1 MAMSGLHF
9 GWRVRIGIGL
19 VAAALLAQPAAA
31 QQYPTQQ
38 ITLVVAFA
46 AGGVADTVARVIGQK
61 LSERL
66 KQNVVVENRGGAGG
80 SLGAKIVAAAN
91 ADGHTLL
98 VTTTALAINDT
109 ISKNKGY
116 ATDDLRPVA
125 IAASTPESLSVN
137 PSNPAKTLGEFVQN
151 AKGKSISFG
160 TAGIGT
166 GSYIAAEY
174 FFRAIAKIES
184 VHVPFT
190 GGPPVISAGV
200 GNHIDMVAVSLPAAV
215 AAINQNQLRG
225 LGVASPQRAPS
236 VPNVPTYAEAGFPD
250 FYAASWVGFFAPTKT
265 ADTIVAKL
273 NGEINEIIKDPDV
286 VQRLSAVGFDAI
298 SKSQAETAAYFKSE
312 VETWGK
318 MARTV
323 GVTTD

>member
-1 MAMSGLHF
+1 MI
-9 GWRVRIGIGL
+9 RVRTRF
-19 VAAALLAQPAAA
+19 VAAAAAIALLAAGPAAA
-31 QQYPTQQ
+31 QNYPTQQ

-46 AGGVADTVARVIGQK
+46 AGGVADTVARVVGQR

-80 SLGAKIVAAAN
+80 NLGAKIVTAAN
-91 ADGHTLL
+91 PNGHVIL
-98 VTTTALAINDT
+98 VSTTAVAINDT

-125 IAASTPESLSVN
+125 IAASTPEALSVN
-137 PSNPAKTLGEFVQN
+137 PSNPAKTLRELVQN

-174 FFRAIAKIES
+174 FFRSIAKVET
-184 VHVPFT
+184 VHVPYA
-190 GGPPVISAGV
+190 GGPPAVAAVV
-200 GNHIDMVAVSLPAAV
+200 GGHVDLVAVSLPAAV
-215 AAINQNQLRG
+215 AAIKQGQLRG

-236 VPNVPTYAEAGFPD
+236 VPDVPTYAEAGFPD
-250 FYAASWVGFFAPTKT
+250 FFASSWVGFFVPAKT
-265 ADTIVAKL
+265 GDAVVAKL
-273 NGEINEIIKDPDV
+273 NAEINDILKEADV
-286 VQRLSAVGFDAI
+286 VERLKAVGFDSMTKTQTEA
-298 SKSQAETAAYFKSE
+298 AAYFKSE

-318 MARTV
+318 MARSV
-323 GVTTD
+323 GVSTD